1 MEVILDPFTAKGFP
15 ISEQNHLALDRVKF
29 ISVSGTYWRER
40 VIGNIVF
47 EWTWMFSILLEL
59 IKPLWKALHK
69 HNASKISAKA
79 F

>member
-47 EWTWMFSILLEL
+47 E
-59 IKPLWKALHK
+59 
-69 HNASKISAKA
+69 
-79 F
+79 